1 MDTWALLSKE
11 LEYHGI
17 KLMDHTKCQ
26 IVGDD
31 NQSKVQGVIRTIRE
45 INKTIKEQKKIL
57 LDLWNSVISIL
68 SEESYSTEILDERM
82 VKLFLFS
89 LKDMVK
95 YLLCFENSEQSK
107 YYEAVSSSLNRDI
120 NSFGKTQVYEIP
132 DYKITIDWISRVIS
146 KLLYVSNLLAFAS
159 MGPKKVAKYD
169 IKTAKGMDKMAK
181 GISGPWAH
189 LDLPLEERKFPFGD
203 EIQQRERGKQK
214 QRRYQQGL
222 ANYNNSPGVGEGYYW
237 RELRNEPFSW
247 FDRGTEDP
255 YPSRSLLSK

>member
-11 LEYHGI
+11 LEYHGV
-17 KLMDHTKCQ
+17 KLIDHTKCQ
-26 IVGDD
+26 IINDD
-31 NQSKVQGVIRTIRE
+31 NQPKDQGVIRTIRE
-45 INKTIKEQKKIL
+45 INGTIKEQKKIL
-57 LDLWNSVISIL
+57 LDLWNDVVSML
-68 SEESYSTEILDERM
+68 SEQSYSTEILDERM
-82 VKLFLFS
+82 VNLFLFS

-107 YYEAVSSSLNRDI
+107 YYEAISSSLNRDI
-120 NSFGKTQVYEIP
+120 NSFGKTQIYKIP
-132 DYKITIDWISRVIS
+132 DYKIAIDWISRVIS

-159 MGPKKVAKYD
+159 MGPKRVAKYD
-169 IKTAKGMDKMAK
+169 IKTAKGIA
-181 GISGPWAH
+181 GPWSR

-222 ANYNNSPGVGEGYYW
+222 SNYNNDGRVGEGYMW

-247 FDRGTEDP
+247 FDRETEDP